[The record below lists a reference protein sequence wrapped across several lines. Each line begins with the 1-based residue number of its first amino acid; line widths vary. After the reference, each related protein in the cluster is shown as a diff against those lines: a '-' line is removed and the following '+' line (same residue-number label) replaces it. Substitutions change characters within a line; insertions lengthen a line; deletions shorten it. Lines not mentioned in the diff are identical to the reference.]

1 MKITRQ
7 ILKDNRERKG
17 ISISEVAIA
26 TKINTKTVMALE
38 EGDLDRL
45 PPKTFLRGFVR
56 AYATFLDLDVE
67 SVMNTFYEEMGSTK
81 PKTQPEEEVA
91 KARSTAGEADNAIN
105 PKASLSVKIGA
116 VTGILLLVVL
126 IVFFKNKMESYEK
139 ETIVE
144 GMPNGIESI
153 HKDIGSDPNLGPS
166 PSSSPSD
173 AQAAAAAPSASSSPS
188 SASPAPSSASPTPSS
203 ATAAV
208 PAATASPQAT
218 AAPSPVPN
226 ATPTASP
233 APKATATPM
242 PSPSPTPKTTP
253 SPSPSASPNG
263 SPTPTPSPVTAR
275 AQDIIIE
282 ALRNVDIEATIDG
295 EAKTFKLNAEQVQQI
310 KAKRKV
316 ILRFSDGGGVNLTVN
331 GRDRGVPGDLG
342 KPLKIELP

>member
-1 MKITRQ
+1 MKITGQ

-17 ISISEVAIA
+17 ISVSEVAIA

-38 EGDLDRL
+38 AGDLDRL

-81 PKTQPEEEVA
+81 PKTQPEEDVA

-105 PKASLSVKIGA
+105 PKSSLTVKIGA

-139 ETIVE
+139 ETIVDTI
-144 GMPNGIESI
+144 PNGIESI
-153 HKDIGSDPNLGPS
+153 HKDVGSDPNLGPS
-166 PSSSPSD
+166 PSPSTSPTDAIAAVGSAGSSPS
-173 AQAAAAAPSASSSPS
+173 PSTSPS
-188 SASPAPSSASPTPSS
+188 TSPSASPTGTPL
-203 ATAAV
+203 AAAAV
-208 PAATASPQAT
+208 P
-218 AAPSPVPN
+218 V
-226 ATPTASP
+226 
-233 APKATATPM
+233 ATATPN
-242 PSPSPTPKTTP
+242 PSPKPTPSPTPKTTP
-253 SPSPSASPNG
+253 TPTASPSASASPSG
-263 SPTPTPSPVTAR
+263 SPTPTPSPSAK

-282 ALRNVDIEATIDG
+282 ALRNVDVDATIDG
-295 EAKTFKLNAEQVQQI
+295 ESKTFKLNAEQVQQI

-342 KPLKIELP
+342 KPLKIEIP